1 MTTEELLQLCDRMSN
16 IAGCIPKNKHIWNA
30 HGVCQ
35 WCHQSRLIVDA
46 AEMSA
51 ALRKS
56 LADVERLTKERDEW
70 QRSNAAA
77 VAALTRVA
85 CANEEWLPTYIAKAR
100 EMLAGKERD
109 ERLQA
114 ALRHFTAMEA
124 ELAAL
129 RQRVPQPCGVPTDIG
144 MYFYDREEFGWYP
157 CEVIRTSNGVLLGM
171 MGGIARNIAT
181 MKRRWATC
189 PPPAGDKGG

>member
-1 MTTEELLQLCDRMSN
+1 MTTEELLAMCDRMSN

-77 VAALTRVA
+77 VAALTRIA

-129 RQRVPQPCGVPTDIG
+129 RQRVPVAKHISEHCRNGLHGHCTDPECKCDCR
-144 MYFYDREEFGWYP
+144 Y
-157 CEVIRTSNGVLLGM
+157 CVTTHSS
-171 MGGIARNIAT
+171 
-181 MKRRWATC
+181 
-189 PPPAGDKGG
+189 